1 LQPELKAS
9 RQIDFLFPIIKKKKK
24 TLTLASSCDSCEG
37 NKISRIGKKKKKK
50 ISRIETEAAKFEA
63 VIGNH
68 FIRKYK
74 IPM

>member
-1 LQPELKAS
+1 LPAVV
-9 RQIDFLFPIIKKKKK
+9 
-24 TLTLASSCDSCEG
+24 TLARE
-37 NKISRIGKKKKKK
+37 IRLAELEKKKKK

-74 IPM
+74 MPM

>member
-37 NKISRIGKKKKKK
+37 NKISRIGKKKK

-74 IPM
+74 MPM

>member
-1 LQPELKAS
+1 V
-9 RQIDFLFPIIKKKKK
+9 
-24 TLTLASSCDSCEG
+24 TLARE
-37 NKISRIGKKKKKK
+37 IRLAELEKKKK

-74 IPM
+74 MPM

>member
-1 LQPELKAS
+1 LPAVV
-9 RQIDFLFPIIKKKKK
+9 
-24 TLTLASSCDSCEG
+24 TLARE
-37 NKISRIGKKKKKK
+37 IRLAELEKKKKKK